1 MSKVTF
7 NKQPINFTID
17 SISDE
22 LKRCNIEVEPFDCC
36 HSILAKVVAR
46 VNEVASMLK
55 FPTLYPE
62 VDPRILIRDC
72 ANLVSL
78 VMTLGV
84 QMDLEFEADF
94 DWERCAR
101 KLNVLA
107 VERIGVWAA
116 ML

>member
-1 MSKVTF
+1 MAKVTF
-7 NKQPINFTID
+7 NKQPMNFTID

-22 LKRCNIEVEPFDCC
+22 LKRCNIEVEPSDCSR
-36 HSILAKVVAR
+36 SILAKVMAR

-84 QMDLEFEADF
+84 KMDIEFEADF

-101 KLNVLA
+101 QLNVLA
-107 VERIGVWAA
+107 IDRIGAWST